1 MKNLIVTDKYN
12 NKKLM
17 NFLLDNFDGLT
28 TSIFYKTLRKKDIK
42 INDKRISEN
51 CLLRTGDDVKIYVA
65 DDFLYKKLDI
75 PIVYQDNNIVIFNK
89 PQSIE
94 VTGENSLTDYAKKLF
109 SNDANTFIEP
119 CHRLDRNT
127 SGLVLFARD
136 KSSLDELLLAFKNHL
151 VEKHYICAV
160 YGIPKKKTQRLEAF
174 LFKDSKKSQVYIS
187 DQPQKGYQKII
198 TSYKLIKINPQ
209 KNISLLDI
217 QLETGKTHQIR
228 AHLAYINLP
237 ILGDGKYGINKI
249 NKEFSL
255 SKQQLSSYS
264 LSFHLPLNSNLSYL
278 NEKIFKQSKMPF
290 TYLF

>member
-109 SNDANTFIEP
+109 LNR
-119 CHRLDRNT
+119 CRN
-127 SGLVLFARD
+127 S
-136 KSSLDELLLAFKNHL
+136 
-151 VEKHYICAV
+151 
-160 YGIPKKKTQRLEAF
+160 
-174 LFKDSKKSQVYIS
+174 
-187 DQPQKGYQKII
+187 
-198 TSYKLIKINPQ
+198 
-209 KNISLLDI
+209 
-217 QLETGKTHQIR
+217 
-228 AHLAYINLP
+228 
-237 ILGDGKYGINKI
+237 
-249 NKEFSL
+249 
-255 SKQQLSSYS
+255 
-264 LSFHLPLNSNLSYL
+264 
-278 NEKIFKQSKMPF
+278 
-290 TYLF
+290 